1 MHKVM
6 DTVVIRAEL
15 HDFINHADDKVLE
28 AIYIAVN
35 ESEKIH
41 EWWRDKELVA
51 ELNRRY
57 ADLKSG
63 KDKGMTLE
71 QGTAHLLNRLK

>member
-1 MHKVM
+1 M

-15 HDFINHADDKVLE
+15 HDFINHADDKALE
-28 AIYIAVN
+28 AIYTVVN
-35 ESEKIH
+35 ESEKLH
-41 EWWRDKELVA
+41 EWWKDRELVA

-57 ADLKSG
+57 DDLKSG

-71 QGTAHLLNRLK
+71 QATEHLLNRLK

>member
-1 MHKVM
+1 MKRM

-15 HDFINHADDKVLE
+15 HDFINHADDKALE
-28 AIYIAVN
+28 AIYTVVN
-35 ESEKIH
+35 ESEKLH
-41 EWWRDKELVA
+41 EWWKDRELVA

-57 ADLKSG
+57 DDLRSG

-71 QGTAHLLNRLK
+71 QATEHLLNRLK

>member
-1 MHKVM
+1 M

-15 HDFINHADDKVLE
+15 HDFINHTDDKALE
-28 AIYIAVN
+28 AIYTVVN
-35 ESEKIH
+35 ESEKLH
-41 EWWRDKELVA
+41 EWWKDRELVA

-57 ADLKSG
+57 DDLKSG

-71 QGTAHLLNRLK
+71 QATEHLLNRLK